1 MTNYALPS
9 HTGISNIVFRMSSQ
23 NFSTGSP
30 FTYQQQVINH
40 VGRRWEVDVTLPR
53 MLHDDARIW
62 LAWLAKLDGS
72 LNTFNLGD
80 PRGKT
85 AQGEAG
91 GTPLVFGASQT
102 GSSLDVDGCT
112 LSQTGWLKAG
122 DYIQLGSAGS
132 ARLYM
137 VTDDVDTNGS
147 GEATINLW
155 PAITTAPDNNASVVV
170 SDTVGTFR
178 LASNVSTWSIDD
190 ASIYGISFSGVA
202 LV

>member
-1 MTNYALPS
+1 
-9 HTGISNIVFRMSSQ
+9 
-23 NFSTGSP
+23 
-30 FTYQQQVINH
+30 
-40 VGRRWEVDVTLPR
+40 
-53 MLHDDARIW
+53 
-62 LAWLAKLDGS
+62 
-72 LNTFNLGD
+72 
-80 PRGKT
+80 
-85 AQGEAG
+85 
-91 GTPLVFGASQT
+91 
-102 GSSLDVDGCT
+102 
-112 LSQTGWLKAG
+112 
-122 DYIQLGSAGS
+122 
-132 ARLYM
+132 M